1 MISPLQGIFYSGY
14 LYYLVNYYK
23 TNLITTDQIKQRS
36 NFKITQDINDIIG
49 YVMSDLS
56 NTGYGF
62 E

>member
-1 MISPLQGIFYSGY
+1 MEVLPD
-14 LYYLVNYYK
+14 YLVNYYK

-36 NFKITQDINDIIG
+36 SFKITQDINDIIG